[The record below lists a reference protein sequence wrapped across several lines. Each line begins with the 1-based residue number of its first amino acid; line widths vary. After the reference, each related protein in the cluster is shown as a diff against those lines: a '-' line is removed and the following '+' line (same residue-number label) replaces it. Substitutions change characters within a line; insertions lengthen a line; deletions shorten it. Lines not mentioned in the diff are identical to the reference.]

1 MDSNDILSHLEFPAA
16 DKLWWQK
23 FFQDRQAWATGLWL
37 CSPNTNIKNIKQCV
51 EQALGYSCL
60 LYGWIDIFNNDTWKT
75 QLINVVTAIYLQT
88 WLKSDPNTKQNIHS
102 FCRQKYQADDGRNYE
117 SLVEDPNRYLDLW
130 RNIQKVKAMKQ
141 VGVEQAKAENRYY
154 KRDRLDIAAEADNS
168 FEKECYEKP
177 EWFGDLWIADKM
189 SGYSDYKFGNLNLL
203 KYVNE
208 QPSLLMSGTSG
219 TLRKSNKLLYECYDS
234 YYRLYLPL
242 FPTDRSS
249 KDCGCHISDREYVV
263 SAIMLHELE
272 YTYHFH
278 FAALLAIMI
287 KENHYESDFKF
298 DDYQYELSLFC
309 KRFAKADR
317 DLKVLSNS
325 NNSDIFEY
333 VSYDVLHSDNEIGYL
348 LLLAKSK
355 QASGIKPNYPL
366 DPHEKNIKLER
377 LMLLFTFNII
387 PSKYIRSWTEKDY
400 RDARL
405 FFEKDYPLYKIY
417 SQIVASAQNINFEE
431 IFNRKHDTCL
441 DIIREFLSWLIKD
454 SRKFAFSKDVLGRE
468 DTYSAIK
475 AVKKDLRSKRR
486 PSSDTSEG

>member
-1 MDSNDILSHLEFPAA
+1 MDLNDILSHLEFPAA

-51 EQALGYSCL
+51 EWTLEYICIR
-60 LYGWIDIFNNDTWKT
+60 YGAIDVLNDNTWRKELT
-75 QLINVVTAIYLQT
+75 NIVTAIYLQK
-88 WLKSDPNTKQNIHS
+88 WLKSDTNAKQNIHS
-102 FCRQKYQADDGRNYE
+102 FYKQKYYPDAGGNYRAP
-117 SLVEDPNRYLDLW
+117 VENPNRYLDLW

-154 KRDRLDIAAEADNS
+154 KRDCLDIAAEADNS

-333 VSYDVLHSDNEIGYL
+333 VSYDVLHSDKDVGDL
-348 LLLAKSK
+348 LSLAKSK
-355 QASGIKPNYPL
+355 QVSGIKPNYPL
-366 DPHEKNIKLER
+366 DPQEKNIKLEH
-377 LMLLFTFNII
+377 LMLSFTFNII
-387 PSKYIRSWTEKDY
+387 PPKYIRSWTEKDY
-400 RDARL
+400 HDARL